1 MAVQANGKHVC
12 VWNICIDVKLHS
24 VICQAGELGTLWL
37 TQFNEARSQSGISG
51 LALQTYLQ
59 SIFTAMA
66 RG

>member
-1 MAVQANGKHVC
+1 MALQ
-12 VWNICIDVKLHS
+12 I
-24 VICQAGELGTLWL
+24 AGELGTLWL

-51 LALQTYLQ
+51 VALQTYLQ